1 MRGSNLGYT
10 LDIAPDLWPL
20 EADEDQLVQA
30 LTNVVINARQATTH
44 GGAVVIRAENVV
56 QSLRRTEYGLQV
68 EPGRYVCVSVAD
80 SGPGVAAKDL
90 GRIFDPY
97 FTTKNQATGLGLA
110 TTHSIVRNHGGFV
123 TVDSKVGQG
132 TTMSIHL
139 PAAAREAVSP
149 ELPAATPDA
158 RWRSRVLI
166 MDDEIAARRAA
177 ANMLD
182 FLGYQAEA
190 VESGTMAIDRFM
202 RARDRGRPFDIV
214 LLDQI
219 VPGDL
224 GAKET
229 IDQLTRIDPAVKAV
243 LVSGGSVPADGDY
256 QKDGFE
262 AVISKPF
269 TLQELNTTLHVV
281 LASGAYRVH

>member
-1 MRGSNLGYT
+1 
-10 LDIAPDLWPL
+10 
-20 EADEDQLVQA
+20 
-30 LTNVVINARQATTH
+30 
-44 GGAVVIRAENVV
+44 
-56 QSLRRTEYGLQV
+56 
-68 EPGRYVCVSVAD
+68 
-80 SGPGVAAKDL
+80 
-90 GRIFDPY
+90 
-97 FTTKNQATGLGLA
+97 
-110 TTHSIVRNHGGFV
+110 
-123 TVDSKVGQG
+123 
-132 TTMSIHL
+132 
-139 PAAAREAVSP
+139 
-149 ELPAATPDA
+149 
-158 RWRSRVLI
+158 
-166 MDDEIAARRAA
+166 
-177 ANMLD
+177 
-182 FLGYQAEA
+182 
-190 VESGTMAIDRFM
+190 MAIDRFM